1 MDENATPS
9 PPVEETARAA
19 WQPLTFGGVAAFAR
33 AGLSRLLGVQVLV
46 AGGVALSA
54 VWFLAAAWLP
64 TIEQAIHRLPEQGAI
79 RHGQLQWPGDSPT
92 RLAQGLFLSVVVDLD
107 ASAPTDHPADVQL
120 EFGRREIRLH
130 SLLGYWAVPY
140 PKGWLIAF
148 NRAELEPWWGA
159 WHPAL
164 LAGLAVAVLL
174 GLLVSWALLALPYS
188 VPIWRL
194 ARWTG
199 RDVDRAGCWRV
210 ASMAQTPA
218 ALLMAVAIVLYSQHQ
233 LGLVHLLALWLV
245 HWVVGWIYMIG
256 AALRLP
262 RRTET
267 SSFLIN
273 PFSGRANPRNPFS
286 RKGKSGKADDKEK

>member
-9 PPVEETARAA
+9 PPPEETAPAA

-33 AGLSRLLGVQVLV
+33 AGLVRLLAVQVLI
-46 AGGVALSA
+46 AGCVALST

-79 RHGQLQWPGDSPT
+79 RRGQLQWAGDSPT

-107 ASAPTDHPADVQL
+107 ASAPTDHTADDQL

-140 PKGWLIAF
+140 PGGWLIAF

-159 WHPAL
+159 WQPAL
-164 LAGLAVAVLL
+164 LAGLAVAVIV
-174 GLLVSWALLALPYS
+174 GLLVSWALLALPYAIP
-188 VPIWRL
+188 VRLL

-210 ASMAQTPA
+210 ASMAQMPA
-218 ALLMAVAIVLYSQHQ
+218 ALLMAAAIVLYSQHQ
-233 LGLVHLLALWLV
+233 LGLVHLLALWLA
-245 HWVVGWIYMIG
+245 HWGVSCIYVVG

-262 RRTET
+262 RRPE
-267 SSFLIN
+267 SSRFFIN
-273 PFSGRANPRNPFS
+273 PFSGRANRRNPFL
-286 RKGKSGKADDKEK
+286 RKGKPGEAEEQK